1 MPAGCRSMV
10 IFGLG
15 KHVGITRTHPRSCIA
30 IQPEIIMKKIVVT
43 TPTGN
48 IGSRVVQLLLQA
60 GVRPTLLVR
69 DPGRLSEWVRST
81 CDIRQGD
88 LSEQDFVIETTRGAD
103 ALFWLIPTNYGAA
116 DPVAEVLRLG
126 TIAAAAVQSNQIE
139 RTVFLSSSGAEQRGN
154 HLLGTLGLVEDLLN
168 ATGQNVVHLRP
179 GYLYTNLFTVVEE
192 LRAGVLTTTTS
203 VDHRAGWNDPRD
215 VGEIAAARLLSDSW
229 SGQQFQPIGGPA
241 DLSYREVAAFVGE
254 SIGRTIQ
261 AIQISEEEHLQ
272 NLLGAGLPAPV
283 AEALVVLSRTIASIK
298 PEDLGRSD
306 SSTTPTSLGAWCYSH
321 LRPLF
326 L

>member
-1 MPAGCRSMV
+1 MV
-10 IFGLG
+10 IFGRG
-15 KHVGITRTHPRSCIA
+15 KHVGIARERQRSHTE

-43 TPTGN
+43 APTGN

-69 DPGRLSEWVRST
+69 DPGRLSETVRSM
-81 CDIRQGD
+81 CDLRQGD
-88 LSEQDFVIETTRGAD
+88 LSDQDFVIEATRDAD

-116 DPVAEVLRLG
+116 DPVVEVLRLG

-168 ATGQNVVHLRP
+168 ATGQDVVHLRP
-179 GYLYTNLFTVVEE
+179 GYLFTNLFTVVEE

-203 VDHRAGWNDPRD
+203 LDHRAGWNDPRD

-229 SGQQFQPIGGPA
+229 SGQQVQPIGGPA
-241 DLSYREVAAFVGE
+241 DLSYREVAALVGE
-254 SIGRTIQ
+254 AIGRTIQ
-261 AIQISEEEHLQ
+261 AVQISEDEHRQ
-272 NLLGAGLPAPV
+272 NLLGAGVPVPV
-283 AEALVVLSRTIASIK
+283 AEALVVLARTISNIK
-298 PEDLGRSD
+298 PDELGRSEL
-306 SSTTPTSLGAWCYSH
+306 STTPTSLGAWCYAH

-326 L
+326 R